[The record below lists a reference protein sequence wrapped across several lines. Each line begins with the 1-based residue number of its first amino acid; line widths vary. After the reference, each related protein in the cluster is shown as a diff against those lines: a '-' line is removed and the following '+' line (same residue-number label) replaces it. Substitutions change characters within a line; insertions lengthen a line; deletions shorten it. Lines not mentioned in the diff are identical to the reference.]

1 MCVAGGKKP
10 TERIALETVFGCV
23 RAGAARFLRQGVVP
37 RYRGIASVHY
47 YMLAN
52 CGPAKCCVRPVAAP
66 AGVFVRARAGLR
78 GGVALSRRFVFV
90 ARPLCGSLAAFC
102 VRVTPAVCRMS
113 AKQDGLRYVSFLFR
127 RGSGSPV
134 VRSRVDVRLSDLAGS
149 LRVCAF
155 SGGDPDGVRK
165 RRGNAGDEERS
176 RRRGRVRFCVTAL
189 ALLCF
194 PRGVR
199 WGCAPQTAP
208 KSLRLSG
215 LSSGAGRAAKC
226 ALHGG
231 VGVVRIR
238 GTVTR
243 AHGKTRPALISGGR
257 TAAGRA
263 GRAVYC

>member
-1 MCVAGGKKP
+1 MKIDRGWLCGCGGFY
-10 TERIALETVFGCV
+10 ALP
-23 RAGAARFLRQGVVP
+23 AARLELTGRNRGV
-37 RYRGIASVHY
+37 GDFW
-47 YMLAN
+47 
-52 CGPAKCCVRPVAAP
+52 
-66 AGVFVRARAGLR
+66 AGSSIVSDDFTGCWDIKR
-78 GGVALSRRFVFV
+78 GGF
-90 ARPLCGSLAAFC
+90 AFNHAC
-102 VRVTPAVCRMS
+102 LTFLLECFAFEHACCLPHS
-113 AKQDGLRYVSFLFR
+113 AKQNGLREVTFLFR

-199 WGCAPQTAP
+199 WGLRAPKPAP

-215 LSSGAGRAAKC
+215 LSSFDSQCECVSRGEGRS
-226 ALHGG
+226 
-231 VGVVRIR
+231 
-238 GTVTR
+238 GTTK
-243 AHGKTRPALISGGR
+243 A
-257 TAAGRA
+257 
-263 GRAVYC
+263 